1 MAIRKKPVFVCND
14 CGAEY
19 TKWQGQCSECKAW
32 NTIVEV
38 RLGNQ
43 MQVARPS
50 RSGYA
55 GNLESEIRTL
65 SEIELD
71 DVPRVSSGSEELNL
85 VLGGG
90 LVQGSCVLLG
100 GEPGAG
106 KSTLLLQVLSHLA
119 MKNTAL
125 YVSGEES
132 SQQIAMRASRLDL
145 PMSHMKIV
153 SETSAENLCAIVDK
167 HKPTILIVDSI
178 QVMHVED
185 IDSAPGSVAQVRESA
200 AMLVRLA
207 KQTGMVLIIVGHVT
221 KDGTLAG
228 PKVLEHMID
237 CSLMLE
243 VSTDSHFRMIRSQKN
258 RFGAVNELGVFS
270 MTDRGLKEVSNPSA
284 IFLQRDNEVSPGSVV
299 TSTWEGSRPLLVELQ
314 ALVSDAALGN
324 PRRVTVGL
332 DQNRLSMLLAVLQ
345 RHGGIMV
352 GDQDVYVNVVGGI
365 KILETSADLALV
377 LCVLSSM
384 RNLSLPSD
392 LLVLGEVGLAGE
404 IRPVVNGQERMR
416 EAEKHGF
423 RCAIVPVANNPKSK
437 MKKMRVIPVK
447 RLTDAMDVFF

>member
-43 MQVARPS
+43 MQVARSS

-55 GNLESEIRTL
+55 GNLESEISTL

-132 SQQIAMRASRLDL
+132 SQQIAMRASR
-145 PMSHMKIV
+145 
-153 SETSAENLCAIVDK
+153 
-167 HKPTILIVDSI
+167 
-178 QVMHVED
+178 
-185 IDSAPGSVAQVRESA
+185 R
-200 AMLVRLA
+200 
-207 KQTGMVLIIVGHVT
+207 
-221 KDGTLAG
+221 
-228 PKVLEHMID
+228 
-237 CSLMLE
+237 
-243 VSTDSHFRMIRSQKN
+243 
-258 RFGAVNELGVFS
+258 
-270 MTDRGLKEVSNPSA
+270 
-284 IFLQRDNEVSPGSVV
+284 IFARH
-299 TSTWEGSRPLLVELQ
+299 
-314 ALVSDAALGN
+314 
-324 PRRVTVGL
+324 PR
-332 DQNRLSMLLAVLQ
+332 
-345 RHGGIMV
+345 
-352 GDQDVYVNVVGGI
+352 
-365 KILETSADLALV
+365 K
-377 LCVLSSM
+377 
-384 RNLSLPSD
+384 
-392 LLVLGEVGLAGE
+392 
-404 IRPVVNGQERMR
+404 
-416 EAEKHGF
+416 
-423 RCAIVPVANNPKSK
+423 
-437 MKKMRVIPVK
+437 
-447 RLTDAMDVFF
+447 